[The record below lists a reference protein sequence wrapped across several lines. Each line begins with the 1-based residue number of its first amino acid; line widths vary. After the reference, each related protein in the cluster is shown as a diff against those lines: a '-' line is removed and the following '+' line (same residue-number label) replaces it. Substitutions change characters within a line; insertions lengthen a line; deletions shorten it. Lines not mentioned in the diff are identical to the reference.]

1 VNGPESFTEG
11 ILQLQ
16 SGCDYGCPFSGCVHE
31 IAYIARA
38 QAHLTAALVAVTF
51 ATGAH
56 RLQPADRH
64 EWLKATDPEHAAE
77 QAPGAAL

>member
-1 VNGPESFTEG
+1 MNGPESFTEG

-16 SGCDYGCPFSGCVHE
+16 SGCDYGCPHAGCDHE

-38 QAHLTAALVAVTF
+38 QVYMTAALVAVTF

-64 EWLKATDPEHAAE
+64 EWLKVIDPEYAAE
-77 QAPGAAL
+77 QAAGAAL